1 MKIRA
6 NQVFLDG
13 YDRFEEG
20 EEYDVEPGRGEYFI
34 RNGWADSEEFSGTSV
49 DAPKSDEETSLE
61 VHDVTQGVEDNN
73 G

>member
-20 EEYDVEPGRGEYFI
+20 EEYDVDPGRGEYFC
-34 RNGWADSEEFSGTSV
+34 RNGWATSEEFSGTPV
-49 DAPKSDEETSLE
+49 DAPVSNEEASLE
-61 VHDVTQGVEDNN
+61 VHDVTQGVEANN